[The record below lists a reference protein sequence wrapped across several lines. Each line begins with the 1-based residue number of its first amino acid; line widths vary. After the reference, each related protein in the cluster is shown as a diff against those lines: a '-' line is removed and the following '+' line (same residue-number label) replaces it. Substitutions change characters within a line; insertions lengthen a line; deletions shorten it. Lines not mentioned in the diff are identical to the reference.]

1 MEELIRL
8 QKVIAERGFCS
19 RRKAESLIL
28 ENKVKVDGQ
37 IVNTLGIKIS
47 PNALIEIEGFDAK
60 KIKESKKTYV
70 FNKPLGVV
78 STSHD
83 DRNRPTVVEYFS
95 KEGVRVYSVGRL
107 DVNTAGCILV
117 TNDGELSQLVTHPSS
132 HLNKTYV
139 VTVFGYIEDED
150 LIKLQRGVMLS
161 DGMTQKAKVLVG
173 KRTKEISIFKLI
185 IHEGR
190 NRQVRR
196 MCEAVGHKVKNLYRE
211 SVGPI
216 TCIGLNRGEYR
227 LLSNEEV
234 EEIKSMCREN
244 QKNNV
249 IPSYKKNKAH

>member
-19 RRKAESLIL
+19 RRKAETLIL
-28 ENKVKVDGQ
+28 ESKVKVDGK
-37 IVNTLGIKIS
+37 IINTLGTKVSI
-47 PNALIEIEGFDAK
+47 NADIEIEGYDPK
-60 KIKESKKTYV
+60 KIKESKRTYV

-95 KEGVRVYSVGRL
+95 KEGVRVFSVGRL
-107 DVNTAGCILV
+107 DFNTAGCILV

-132 HLNKTYV
+132 QMKKVYI
-139 VTVFGYIEDED
+139 VTVNGFISDES
-150 LIKLQRGVMLS
+150 LSKLQKGVMLS

-173 KRTKEISIFKLI
+173 KRTKEASIFKLI

-196 MCEAVGHKVKNLYRE
+196 MCEAVGHKVKHLYRE

-227 LLSNEEV
+227 LLSDEEV
-234 EEIKSMCREN
+234 EEIKNICREN
-244 QKNNV
+244 QKNNI
-249 IPSYKKNKAH
+249 IPSYKQKND